1 MIDMVRRHEV
11 QVLRRAGHSLAE
23 TAKLVGVSQ
32 SSVQRVEAE
41 AEVSSF
47 DTEAERS
54 KRQLG
59 RPSKA
64 EPFRSFL
71 IAELAVQPDVLA
83 VELLRRAKNKGYKG
97 AKSALYA
104 LVKELR
110 PKRVRPIVRFEGLP
124 AEFSQHDFGHVDV
137 RYLDGRVERVH
148 FFASRLKYSRWVQ
161 VSLVENEQVEAL
173 VRAMVDHFAAWG
185 GVPLVSVFDRPK
197 TIALKWTKEG
207 EVTEWNPAF
216 AGVALD
222 LGIGVELCWP
232 YSPEQKGSV
241 ENLVGWVK
249 GSFFKQRRFVDTDDL
264 HRQLAEWHDEV
275 NTQRPSRATRVIPA
289 ERLAEEKPRLRSLKV
304 APADLALRIPLTV
317 GPTGYVLHDTHPYS
331 MSPDAL
337 GLPCTLWLYKDRV
350 KIVAGRFVSEH
361 ERKLPATR
369 ALPCPSIVHR
379 ASPPS
384 TASAPSATPNANTCS
399 ASVTRRSRT
408 SPRSSIGGPRS
419 GTATSTSCTTSSKS
433 TATSRCASPSCAASP
448 SAPSDTST
456 SPTTSPTPSA

>member
-1 MIDMVRRHEV
+1 MIDMVRRHEI
-11 QVLRRAGHSLAE
+11 QVLRRAGHSLVE

-41 AEVSSF
+41 GAVSSF
-47 DTEAERS
+47 DTGAERE
-54 KRQLG
+54 KRRIG

-71 IAELAVQPDVLA
+71 VGELMAQPDVLA
-83 VELLRRAKNKGYKG
+83 VELLRRARNQGYTG
-97 AKSALYA
+97 GKSALYE

-110 PKRVRPIVRFEGLP
+110 PERPRPIVRFEGL
-124 AEFSQHDFGHVDV
+124 AGEFSQHDFGHVDV
-137 RYLDGRVERVH
+137 RYLDDRLERVH

-207 EVTEWNPAF
+207 VVTEWNPAF

-249 GSFFKQRRFVDTDDL
+249 GSFFKQRRFVDHDDL
-264 HRQLAEWHDEV
+264 HRQLAEWHDDV
-275 NTQRPSRATRVIPA
+275 NTKRPSRATR
-289 ERLAEEKPRLRSLKV
+289 
-304 APADLALRIPLTV
+304 T
-317 GPTGYVLHDTHPYS
+317 
-331 MSPDAL
+331 
-337 GLPCTLWLYKDRV
+337 
-350 KIVAGRFVSEH
+350 
-361 ERKLPATR
+361 LPAVR
-369 ALPCPSIVHR
+369 L
-379 ASPPS
+379 
-384 TASAPSATPNANTCS
+384 
-399 ASVTRRSRT
+399 
-408 SPRSSIGGPRS
+408 
-419 GTATSTSCTTSSKS
+419 
-433 TATSRCASPSCAASP
+433 
-448 SAPSDTST
+448 SDER
-456 SPTTSPTPSA
+456 P

>member
-32 SSVQRVEAE
+32 RSARRLAAE
-41 AEVSSF
+41 TPVASF
-47 DTEAERS
+47 DTEAERE
-54 KRQLG
+54 KRGIG
-59 RPSKA
+59 RPAKA

-71 IAELAVQPDVLA
+71 VAELAVQPDVLA

-110 PKRVRPIVRFEGLP
+110 PKRIRPIVRFEGLP

-207 EVTEWNPAF
+207 VVTEWNPAF

-232 YSPEQKGSV
+232 YSPEQKG
-241 ENLVGWVK
+241 
-249 GSFFKQRRFVDTDDL
+249 
-264 HRQLAEWHDEV
+264 
-275 NTQRPSRATRVIPA
+275 
-289 ERLAEEKPRLRSLKV
+289 
-304 APADLALRIPLTV
+304 
-317 GPTGYVLHDTHPYS
+317 Y
-331 MSPDAL
+331 
-337 GLPCTLWLYKDRV
+337 
-350 KIVAGRFVSEH
+350 
-361 ERKLPATR
+361 
-369 ALPCPSIVHR
+369 
-379 ASPPS
+379 ASY
-384 TASAPSATPNANTCS
+384 C
-399 ASVTRRSRT
+399 
-408 SPRSSIGGPRS
+408 
-419 GTATSTSCTTSSKS
+419 TSSVG
-433 TATSRCASPSCAASP
+433 SCIA
-448 SAPSDTST
+448 
-456 SPTTSPTPSA
+456 